1 MIPIVEQGVR
11 ENVFHCTNVTL
22 DTKFLVFGIIHT
34 FHEEMPNENIKY
46 YIVSFIDFM
55 KDAFICTLKIEDTDK
70 IGDVWLNL

>member
-1 MIPIVEQGVR
+1 MIPIIEQGVR
-11 ENVFHCTNVTL
+11 ENVFHYTNVTL

-46 YIVSFIDFM
+46 YIVSLIDFM
-55 KDAFICTLKIEDTDK
+55 KDAFICTLKIEDVDK